1 MNDPEGAGASD
12 EGQTAESAG
21 PSDGRQTD
29 SGAGPTPDD
38 LTELRAGVVFDLDGV
53 LVDTS
58 DSYRRT
64 IRETVELVH
73 EAEIEPEAVERF
85 KEAGGFNNDW
95 ELTEALSA
103 YVLAGRE
110 GYDASVETHTAAVA
124 EHGGGL
130 AGSRAV
136 LERELSI
143 GARERVEAAV
153 DPEQLRRV
161 FQRLYLGHDR
171 YRELEGDPT
180 PVETAAGLDPED
192 AGYVDDER
200 LLVSPETLAAVREH
214 FDVAVFTG
222 RPAAEAEIALERVGL
237 DLAEDLVITMDDDV
251 PGKPDPTGLETLAD
265 RMDVRVVAYLGDTVD
280 DVRAA
285 RRAGERDDR
294 PYLAV
299 GVQTGGL
306 RGARGRRILEDA
318 GADVVLLSV
327 EDLPGLLGIADEAE
341 DPAPGE

>member
-1 MNDPEGAGASD
+1 MSEETAPAGDGADRADEREAATDRAATPDPEGLAG
-12 EGQTAESAG
+12 
-21 PSDGRQTD
+21 
-29 SGAGPTPDD
+29 
-38 LTELRAGVVFDLDGV
+38 RAATVVFDVDGV

-64 IRETVELVH
+64 IRETVERVH
-73 EAEIEPEAVERF
+73 ETSVDPEAVERF
-85 KEAGGFNNDW
+85 KEAGGFNDDW

-103 YVLAGRE
+103 YVLARQA
-110 GYDASVETHTAAVA
+110 GYDETVADHAAAVSA
-124 EHGGGL
+124 AGGGL

-136 LERELSI
+136 LRRALPVA
-143 GARERVEAAV
+143 ARERVETEV
-153 DPEQLRRV
+153 DPEGLRRL

-171 YRELEGDPT
+171 YRELEGDPGS
-180 PVETAAGLDPED
+180 VETAYGLDADD

-200 LLVSPETLAAVREH
+200 VLVSSATLAAVEERFE
-214 FDVAVFTG
+214 VAVFTG
-222 RPAAEAEIALERVGL
+222 RPSAEAAIALDRVGL
-237 DLAEDLVITMDDDV
+237 DLPEERVVTMDSHH
-251 PGKPDPTGLETLAD
+251 PGKPDPAGLVALAD
-265 RMDVRVVAYLGDTVD
+265 RTDAAVVAYVGDTVD

-327 EDLPGLLGIADEAE
+327 EDLPELLGVADG
-341 DPAPGE
+341 D